1 MKFSLNST
9 TVVFD
14 LFFCIVFVPL
24 IIVLGPARYWLIHWT
39 GFFFLTCAYLYICY
53 FTIKYLN
60 FPKLM
65 IAKRYKRIAGAVS
78 LFICSNCLL
87 SHFPLPDVEF
97 ITPAMTEYQ
106 TSVRDQSIVLSMWL
120 MFSLVVGYSLTVSF
134 VNELYEQL
142 LLKKKIENQKNK
154 AEMEMFKAQI
164 SPHFLFNTLNSLY
177 SLVIGTSQKAEDAF
191 IKFTEILKYTYVTI
205 GNESVALKDEV
216 AYIQN
221 YIDLQALRLNRHT
234 TVDWSHDIDNDGIMV
249 PPMILLTFVE
259 NAFKY
264 GTSTSR
270 DCSIVIRLALK
281 DGVLCFETR
290 NKVMKHADEF
300 RRDLPVGM
308 ENCRTRLEALFP
320 DRHTLETSEKDNDF
334 KVSMKIQLF

>member
-1 MKFSLNST
+1 MKFLVQRT
-9 TVVFD
+9 TLVFD
-14 LFFCIVFVPL
+14 LFFCLVFVPL
-24 IIVLGPARYWLIHWT
+24 IIILGPARYWLTRWT
-39 GFFFLTCAYLYICY
+39 FFFFLVCAYLYLCY
-53 FTIKYLN
+53 FIIKHLD

-65 IAKRYKRIAGAVS
+65 IARKYKKIGIAIL

-106 TSVRDQSIVLSMWL
+106 TSVRNQSIELSMWL
-120 MFSLVVGYSLTVSF
+120 MFSLVIGYSLTVSF
-134 VNELYEQL
+134 VNALYEQL
-142 LLKKKIENQKNK
+142 LLKKQIENQKNK
-154 AEMEMFKAQI
+154 AEMAMFKAQI

-191 IKFTEILKYTYVTI
+191 IKFTEILRYTYVTI
-205 GNESVALKDEV
+205 ENESVALKDEV

-234 TVDWSHDIDNDGIMV
+234 TVHWTHDIDDDSVMV

-270 DCSIVIRLALK
+270 DCSIIINLTLK
-281 DGVLCFETR
+281 DGVLAFKTQ
-290 NKVMKHADEF
+290 NGVMKHADEF

-308 ENCRTRLEALFP
+308 ENCRARLEALFP
-320 DRHTLETSEKDNDF
+320 DRHTLDISEADNKF
-334 KVSMKIQLF
+334 KVSLTIQLF

>member
-1 MKFSLNST
+1 MKRFVHRT
-9 TVVFD
+9 TIVFD
-14 LFFCIVFVPL
+14 LFFCLVFVPL
-24 IIVLGPARYWLIHWT
+24 IVILGPARYWLVRWT
-39 GFFFLTCAYLYICY
+39 GFFFLSCAYLYACY

-65 IAKRYKRIAGAVS
+65 IAKRYKKIAVS
-78 LFICSNCLL
+78 ILLLIAANILL

-106 TSVRDQSIVLSMWL
+106 TSVRDQSVVLSMWL

-134 VNELYEQL
+134 ANELYEQL

-154 AEMEMFKAQI
+154 AEMAMFKAQI

-191 IKFTEILKYTYVTI
+191 IKFTEILKYTYITI
-205 GNESVALKDEV
+205 GNESVALKEEV
-216 AYIQN
+216 EYIQN
-221 YIDLQALRLNRHT
+221 YIDLQALRLNEHT
-234 TVDWSHDIDNDGIMV
+234 TVDWRHDIENDSVMV
-249 PPMILLTFVE
+249 PPMIFLTFVE

-270 DCSIVIRLALK
+270 DCSIRIRLTLK
-281 DGVLCFETR
+281 DGILFFETR
-290 NKVMKHADEF
+290 NSVMRHADEF
-300 RRDLPVGM
+300 RRNLPVGV
-308 ENCRTRLEALFP
+308 ENCRARLEALFP
-320 DRHTLETSEKDNDF
+320 ERHKLCISETDNKF
-334 KVSMKIQLF
+334 KVELTIQLS